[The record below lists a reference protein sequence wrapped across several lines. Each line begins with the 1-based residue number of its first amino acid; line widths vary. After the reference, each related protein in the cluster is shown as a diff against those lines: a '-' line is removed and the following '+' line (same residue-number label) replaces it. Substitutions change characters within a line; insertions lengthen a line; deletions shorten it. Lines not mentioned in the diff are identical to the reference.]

1 MAVTLRP
8 ATLEDAPTLRDWR
21 NDTATRE
28 NSLERTEVS
37 AEEHLRW
44 LTATLANPGRRLFI
58 AEGPEGP
65 VGTARLDFTANG
77 RAGEM
82 SLEWTPSAEVSLTV
96 APASRAHGWGS
107 TILHALVAE
116 ARGLGRTRLDAHIRN
131 TNAASLRAFIGA
143 GFLPYTVDAGGVVW
157 LTRRLS

>member
-1 MAVTLRP
+1 MAVRLRP
-8 ATLEDAPTLRDWR
+8 ATIEDADTLRAWR
-21 NDTATRE
+21 NDATTRE
-28 NSLERTEVS
+28 NSLERGEV
-37 AEEHLRW
+37 APEEHLRW

-77 RAGEM
+77 RAGEV
-82 SLEWTPSAEVSLTV
+82 SLEWTPAAEVSLTV
-96 APASRAHGWGS
+96 APASRAYGWGS

-116 ARGLGRTRLDAHIRN
+116 ARGLGRTRLDARIRN
-131 TNAASLRAFIGA
+131 ENAASLCAFIGA
-143 GFLPYTVDAGGVVW
+143 GFLPVGVDAGGVVW

>member
-1 MAVTLRP
+1 MSVRLRP
-8 ATLEDAPTLRDWR
+8 ATLDDAKLLLDWR
-21 NDTATRE
+21 NDGTTRE
-28 NSLERTEVS
+28 QSFERGEVS
-37 AEEHLRW
+37 VDEHLRW
-44 LTATLANPGRRLFI
+44 LTATVGDPKRRLFI

-96 APASRAHGWGS
+96 APALRAHGWGT

-116 ARGLGRTRLDAHIRN
+116 AAALGRKQLDAHIRN
-131 TNAASLRAFIGA
+131 QNTASLLAFIAA
-143 GFLPYTVDAGGVVW
+143 GFVPQGIDGGSVMW
-157 LTRRLS
+157 LVRRLS